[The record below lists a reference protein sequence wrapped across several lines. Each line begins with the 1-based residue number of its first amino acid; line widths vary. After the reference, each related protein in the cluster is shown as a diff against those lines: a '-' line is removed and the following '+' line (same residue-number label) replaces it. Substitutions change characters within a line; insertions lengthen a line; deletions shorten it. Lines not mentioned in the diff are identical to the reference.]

1 MDPEGDRP
9 ARRAP
14 VVLGV
19 LALVFGG
26 LVAAWHAFSLFTQSY
41 LTGSPAAS
49 VLRLGHL
56 QPNSPEAA
64 ALAEKMHHT
73 LQVLRPYSQSMSS
86 GMLLLSLA
94 LMGVGWGLYRR
105 QKWARPATILWAVAA
120 LAFIPVQLY
129 VQIVIVQPAMQ
140 VVMAQVFA
148 HLKDGANLMAVTAG
162 AQKGVTI
169 AVQLLLFAPFP
180 IALLAL
186 IGRPSAR
193 EDLLSG

>member
-1 MDPEGDRP
+1 MGPEGRA
-9 ARRAP
+9 ARRTP

-49 VLRLGHL
+49 ILRLGQL
-56 QPNSPEAA
+56 PPNSPEAT
-64 ALAEKMHHT
+64 ALVEKMHHT
-73 LQVLRPYSQSMSS
+73 LLVLRPYSQAMS
-86 GMLLLSLA
+86 GAMLLLSLA
-94 LMGVGWGLYRR
+94 LVGVGWGLYRR
-105 QKWARPATILWAVAA
+105 QRWARPAAIIWALLA

-129 VQIVIVQPAMQ
+129 VQIVIVQPRVQA
-140 VVMAQVFA
+140 VLAETFS
-148 HLKDGANLMAVTAG
+148 HLKDGAHLMAVAAG

-169 AVQLLLFAPFP
+169 AVQLLFFAPFP

-193 EDLLSG
+193 DDLLAG